1 MLALF
6 FLAACVPAADR
17 APTSAPTL
25 TPTAY
30 PTQLQPQPSTA
41 KPLELAQPSPR
52 PVPQSSPALTPGA
65 GCQKPPEDYTRV
77 KVNGMLVN
85 RRTMFMLEQAG
96 KIYTGEIRLTG
107 VSITQGSYHDEPGGF
122 GTHAGGGVV
131 DISVMRPG
139 TYTVLKDD
147 IFPLVHA
154 LRLAGFAAWLR
165 LPDELYDG
173 SPIHIHA
180 VAIGD
185 RSLSPAAQAQ
195 VSGAGGYFAGYD
207 GNPAPGKA
215 PLPDRYGGP
224 VLCPWME
231 GLSQP

>member
-1 MLALF
+1 
-6 FLAACVPAADR
+6 
-17 APTSAPTL
+17 
-25 TPTAY
+25 
-30 PTQLQPQPSTA
+30 
-41 KPLELAQPSPR
+41 
-52 PVPQSSPALTPGA
+52 
-65 GCQKPPEDYTRV
+65 
-77 KVNGMLVN
+77 MLVN